1 MLAEE
6 LLNSL
11 IRKESYTKES
21 KEEKNTIHGETCLIR
36 NRKGRKPQPSSIRT
50 PHH

>member
-1 MLAEE
+1 MLAGE

-21 KEEKNTIHGETCLIR
+21 KEEKNMIRGETCLNR
-36 NRKGRKPQPSSIRT
+36 DRKGRKPQPSSIS
-50 PHH
+50 